1 MWFPTSPQP
10 WTWCWA
16 PQISD
21 NPVMDLTQDQID
33 QLEAVLARLAEVDP
47 AELPE
52 PAAELANLLGSI
64 LEEQETP

>member
-1 MWFPTSPQP
+1 
-10 WTWCWA
+10 
-16 PQISD
+16 
-21 NPVMDLTQDQID
+21 MDLTQDQIE

-52 PAAELANLLGSI
+52 PAGELANLLSSI

>member
-1 MWFPTSPQP
+1 VCSSL
-10 WTWCWA
+10 
-16 PQISD
+16 QISD
-21 NPVMDLTQDQID
+21 NPVMDLTPDQID

-47 AELPE
+47 AELPK

>member
-1 MWFPTSPQP
+1 
-10 WTWCWA
+10 
-16 PQISD
+16 
-21 NPVMDLTQDQID
+21 MDLTQDQIE

-52 PAAELANLLGSI
+52 PASELANLLSSI